1 MMAECGQVVPVGCSF
16 ASLWVQ
22 DRKNAIRSVFM
33 PQNGQQPTKKPY
45 TTPTL
50 TAYGDVRK
58 ITEAVNHTGKF
69 DSFPLRSGG

>member
-1 MMAECGQVVPVGCSF
+1 
-16 ASLWVQ
+16 
-22 DRKNAIRSVFM
+22 M

-58 ITEAVNHTGKF
+58 ITEGHASSGMF